1 MAHYADLQNVMVDG
15 KPQDLLATLVYQT
28 DIDDLIKT
36 EVNSPAPA
44 NVCSELILFIYCL
57 LVMI

>member
-28 DIDDLIKT
+28 DIDELDQMIKT

-44 NVCSELILFIYCL
+44 NVCSK
-57 LVMI
+57 